1 MSLVEQRKIDE
12 YIKGSAVMYVI
23 RVKKVKA
30 KNLENKI
37 LLLFNKQLNRLE
49 LLHIDLFVKPFFMI
63 SSIAYYPSHLNGDD
77 CNISKYESVYLRL
90 WKICT

>member
-23 RVKKVKA
+23 LVRKVKA

-37 LLLFNKQLNRLE
+37 